1 MTLFKICFE
10 LWKQLMT
17 YDGKDPEWDLR
28 DYQGIFWDYLNYS
41 YIRKEW
47 SIKSEWKWGDES
59 IGI

>member
-1 MTLFKICFE
+1 MKLMGICFE

-17 YDGKDPEWDLR
+17 YDGRDPEWDLE

-47 SIKSEWKWGDES
+47 SIKSEWRWGDE
-59 IGI
+59 